1 LIGHAAAGTASTSK
15 GDTTAQTPDFGATFK
30 VLSAGI
36 DQMGHVASLEEHTV
50 TIPKPSMTAVAASD
64 DLVLNSASLTDTT
77 GAFSF
82 GTKKVGN
89 LKLTDYTSTSSLL
102 AATDT
107 INGAFKK
114 VAEYIDTIDTN
125 IGTLTNLNTTE
136 KASLVG
142 AINEIDTH
150 ADTANTNIGTLANLN
165 TTNKTDLVSA
175 VNEVDNHTNT
185 NTANI
190 SDSGDV
196 YDSTKAYKVGD
207 YCIYEN
213 QLYKCITACTAGNW
227 ETNSSNFTTD
237 TLINI
242 INHINGN

>member
-15 GDTTAQTPDFGATFK
+15 GDTTSQTPDFGATFK

-107 INGAFKK
+107 INDAFKK
-114 VAEYIDTIDTN
+114 VAEHMDAAQQMIALIQSNLTALKDYAVGEQFVYNGLLYEVTTAIINNKTITIDGNCKLADNVTN
-125 IGTLTNLNTTE
+125 
-136 KASLVG
+136 
-142 AINEIDTH
+142 
-150 ADTANTNIGTLANLN
+150 
-165 TTNKTDLVSA
+165 
-175 VNEVDNHTNT
+175 
-185 NTANI
+185 
-190 SDSGDV
+190 
-196 YDSTKAYKVGD
+196 
-207 YCIYEN
+207 
-213 QLYKCITACTAGNW
+213 
-227 ETNSSNFTTD
+227 
-237 TLINI
+237 
-242 INHINGN
+242 